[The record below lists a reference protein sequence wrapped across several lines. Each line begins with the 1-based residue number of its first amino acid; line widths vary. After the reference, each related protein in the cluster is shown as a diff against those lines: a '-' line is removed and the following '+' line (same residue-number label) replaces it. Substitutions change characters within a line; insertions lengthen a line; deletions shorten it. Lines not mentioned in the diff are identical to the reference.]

1 MRRWL
6 VRVFL
11 AVSAMIIMAFVA
23 PLAVLIRTTA
33 EDRAI
38 DAALADAA
46 AVVPALVV
54 GGTVQQVE
62 SAVGAT
68 KSGNENRLTIVTPD
82 GTVIGAEVGITD
94 RVAAALDSGASG
106 IGDVTGGK
114 EIVSAVADGSGGLSA
129 IRVFVPQGELRQG
142 QWAAW
147 LTLAVVALLLTAI
160 AVAIADRLAR
170 TVVRPVEHLAE
181 AARKLGS
188 GDFGARVEPEGPVE
202 LVDLGQTFNELGSRI
217 AANFARERE
226 LLAELSHRL
235 RTPLTPLRLKIDR
248 VQEVQLADDL
258 QRDVDELTIIINE
271 LIEEARR
278 GASRPRPTRCDVAS
292 LVSDRVGFWSVLA
305 EDQHRTWRFTQQ
317 GDRAPVAIGEDELAA
332 AVDVLIE
339 NVFAHTEEGVS
350 LEIRVS
356 LDNESVRIGVHDGG
370 PGIDETLVAVGQ
382 SGGGSTG
389 LGLSIAT
396 RTAKRAGGEVIIGT
410 SDLGGTLVELVLPL
424 ELDR

>member
-188 GDFGARVEPEGPVE
+188 G
-202 LVDLGQTFNELGSRI
+202 
-217 AANFARERE
+217 
-226 LLAELSHRL
+226 
-235 RTPLTPLRLKIDR
+235 
-248 VQEVQLADDL
+248 
-258 QRDVDELTIIINE
+258 
-271 LIEEARR
+271 
-278 GASRPRPTRCDVAS
+278 
-292 LVSDRVGFWSVLA
+292 
-305 EDQHRTWRFTQQ
+305 
-317 GDRAPVAIGEDELAA
+317 
-332 AVDVLIE
+332 
-339 NVFAHTEEGVS
+339 
-350 LEIRVS
+350 
-356 LDNESVRIGVHDGG
+356 
-370 PGIDETLVAVGQ
+370 
-382 SGGGSTG
+382 
-389 LGLSIAT
+389 
-396 RTAKRAGGEVIIGT
+396 
-410 SDLGGTLVELVLPL
+410 
-424 ELDR
+424 